1 MMRGLRLMTVAAA
14 LAVPLGCG
22 DDDGPGA
29 SLGLSGMG
37 TGGPVTHSAVEF
49 SDDSSGPFPSPHWII
64 TSGDPFTSPNV
75 GNDAPGLALLGFGN
89 RVRVRSA
96 FTFDTSKPFTFSF
109 DVSDYEL
116 EWNSKFRF
124 RIRHSDGTAASL
136 EFEMVGENEMEL
148 RIQGS
153 ETESSYVPTGN
164 YRRVEFKMDANR
176 VATWSTDGV
185 VRMSRA
191 GFPADACYVDLET
204 TGSSVTKFVVDNVL
218 LTRP

>member
-1 MMRGLRLMTVAAA
+1 MMRGLRLMALAAA
-14 LAVPLGCG
+14 LAVPLGCD

-29 SLGLSGMG
+29 QLGFSGSA
-37 TGGPVTHSAVEF
+37 TGRSAAHAAVEF
-49 SDDSSGPFPSPHWII
+49 SDDFSGTFPSPNWTI
-64 TSGDPFTSPNV
+64 TGGHPFTSPNV
-75 GNDAPGLALLGFGN
+75 GNDPPGLALLGFGN

-96 FTFDTSKPFTFSF
+96 FKFDASKPFTLSF
-109 DVSDYEL
+109 DVADVEL
-116 EWNSKFRF
+116 EWNSRFRF

-136 EFEMVGENEMEL
+136 EFELAGDNEMEL

-153 ETESSYVPTGN
+153 EVESSYVPTHD
-164 YRRVEFKMDANR
+164 YRRVEFKVGADR

-185 VRMSRA
+185 VRMTRG
-191 GFPADACYVDLET
+191 GFPSETCHLEMET